1 MRWRDRMVPVR
12 MSRVAVV
19 APSTR
24 WRAVLAT
31 VADAGVLEPE
41 VLPSPPP
48 GAATIRLEQLRRESA
63 SGDPEVDRAGH
74 DGDPVVARG
83 SPDLD
88 QLSARGA
95 VDVIAGEIELE
106 RVTSATVER
115 DGVRAAVGW
124 APTAR
129 LSEVS
134 NRLAPLGG
142 AMVELARPIGVDPP
156 TVLASG
162 DANAFRPLV
171 DVYATVPY
179 RNVDPTLFAA
189 AAYVVMFGMMFGD
202 VGDGLLLIAG
212 ALVLRQGWVRG
223 LASLRSVWA
232 MVLALGVSACVFGA
246 LYGEFFGP
254 TGVIPVL
261 WLSPLDEPTALLAAA
276 IGVGAVLL
284 AMSFVIGTVNR
295 FREGGMALALY
306 APTGIAG
313 ATLFVALALVAA
325 GFAADWPGAW
335 AAGFVLAA
343 AGLVLAFIGLLAAAG
358 PGGAG
363 VAQAVVELFDL
374 VLRLLS
380 NVVSF
385 ARLAA
390 FGLTHAA
397 LGLVVWDATTAL
409 WGGAMS
415 IAAVVVFVVGRG
427 LSFALEALVAGV
439 QALRLEY
446 YELFSRIF
454 VTEGRPFRPWRVP
467 FASTEEDPC

>member
-1 MRWRDRMVPVR
+1 MRWRDRLVPVR

-41 VLPSPPP
+41 VVPSPPP
-48 GAATIRLEQLRRESA
+48 GPATIRLEQLLRESP
-63 SGDPEVDRAGH
+63 SGEAVDRRAP
-74 DGDPVVARG
+74 GDPVVMRRA
-83 SPDLD
+83 PDLD
-88 QLSARGA
+88 QLAGRGA
-95 VDVIAGEIELE
+95 VAAMAGEAELE
-106 RVTSATVER
+106 RVNGATVER

-134 NRLAPLGG
+134 DRLAPLGG

-156 TVLASG
+156 TVLASAE
-162 DANAFRPLV
+162 ANAFRPLV

-179 RNVDPTLFAA
+179 RNVDPTVFAA

-212 ALVLRQGWVRG
+212 ALVLRQGWVRR
-223 LASLRSVWA
+223 LASLHSVWA
-232 MVLALGVSACVFGA
+232 MVFALGVSACVFGA

-358 PGGAG
+358 PGGTG
-363 VAQAVVELFDL
+363 VAQAVIELFDL
-374 VLRLLS
+374 VLRLLA

-409 WGGAMS
+409 WGGALS
-415 IAAVVVFVVGRG
+415 IAAVVVFVVGRA